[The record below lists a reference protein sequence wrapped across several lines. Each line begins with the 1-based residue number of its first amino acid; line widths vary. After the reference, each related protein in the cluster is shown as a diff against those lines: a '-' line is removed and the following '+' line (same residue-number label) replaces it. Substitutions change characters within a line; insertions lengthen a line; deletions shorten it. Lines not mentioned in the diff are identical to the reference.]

1 MAKNDF
7 WRAISGFDALCNS
20 IQNSPSFIFH
30 PQKTRSFSSNLL
42 LISHT
47 FSKKLVEFSLM
58 VSLRAGYCSIISETG
73 TLSYF
78 DLQQLILNSSFRPK
92 TTQKSRLSSWR
103 QAYDFA
109 LWIERINN
117 SMLQSNY
124 QIWRHSSIIT
134 GQQIGRQKP
143 AQ

>member
-92 TTQKSRLSSWR
+92 TTQKSRLSS
-103 QAYDFA
+103 
-109 LWIERINN
+109 
-117 SMLQSNY
+117 
-124 QIWRHSSIIT
+124 
-134 GQQIGRQKP
+134 
-143 AQ
+143 